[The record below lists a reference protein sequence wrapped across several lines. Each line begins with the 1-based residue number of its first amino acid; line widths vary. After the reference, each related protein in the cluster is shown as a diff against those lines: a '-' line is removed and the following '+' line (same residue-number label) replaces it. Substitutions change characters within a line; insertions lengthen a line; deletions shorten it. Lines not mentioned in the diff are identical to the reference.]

1 MAAAL
6 LRHALLAQPEPLKS
20 LGIVSAGVAARDGE
34 PPTDQAV
41 ASLKKVGIDISAHRS
56 RPLTQDLVDG
66 ALAVFCMTES
76 HRAMISLTAEPPPGD
91 LLLFREFMPDGKK
104 EIADPYG
111 SPLPV
116 YESCRDEMV
125 EAIPSIVEFLRTHVR

>member
-1 MAAAL
+1 MAQAL
-6 LRHALLAQPEPLKS
+6 LRHALAAQPEPLRS
-20 LGIVSAGVAARDGE
+20 LKIVSAGVAAREGD
-34 PPTDQAV
+34 PATDYAV
-41 ASLKKVGIDISAHRS
+41 TSLKKAGIDISAHRS
-56 RPLTQDLVDG
+56 RALTQDLVDG

-76 HRAMISLTAEPPPGD
+76 HRAMIHLTAEPPPRD
-91 LLLFREFMPDGKK
+91 LLLFREFMPNGKK

-125 EAIPSIVEFLRTHVR
+125 EAIPSILEYLRVRTG